1 MPFEEPW
8 CTKLYYNVGSY
19 PDGFSTAGKAKH
31 TPVAK
36 LKLLRQFISISKFKG
51 MIENMALVRSRYG
64 NSAFGEETRDCGRI
78 VEMFYMSRGNIQGKR
93 AKTAALSRFVD
104 IIDQE
109 MQRQIDLIK

>member
-19 PDGFSTAGKAKH
+19 PDGFSTAGKGKR

-36 LKLLRQFISISKFKG
+36 LKLLRQFISISKFKE
-51 MIENMALVRSRYG
+51 MIENVVLVRSRYG
-64 NSAFGEETRDCGRI
+64 NSAFGEEIRDCGRI

-93 AKTAALSRFVD
+93 ENCSTESLCGYHRSRDAKAD
-104 IIDQE
+104 
-109 MQRQIDLIK
+109 